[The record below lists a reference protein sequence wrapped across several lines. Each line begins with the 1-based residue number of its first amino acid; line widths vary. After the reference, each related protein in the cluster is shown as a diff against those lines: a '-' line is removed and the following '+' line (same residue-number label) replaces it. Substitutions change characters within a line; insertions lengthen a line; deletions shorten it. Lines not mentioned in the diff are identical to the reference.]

1 MSSLENHEAYRF
13 VVIYRKEPRE
23 IRDAESQWRGTLV
36 PVPDNGNAD
45 NEQRRAFSDLDELP
59 ELIRSFIRQRRADVE
74 AQPAGNS

>member
-1 MSSLENHEAYRF
+1 MSPCERTIAPRGYGVSSLENHEAYRF

-45 NEQRRAFSDLDELP
+45 NEQRRAFSDLDE
-59 ELIRSFIRQRRADVE
+59 IGRASCRERV
-74 AQPAGNS
+74 